1 MKLRFRYVSR
11 NQPLCFTEMIFRA
24 RTGALFLAAFV
35 ASGCASSG
43 PKQPEQVT
51 TAAESPLNGM
61 IGRQVLVL
69 PTQLLS
75 TALPGGSWEVRPDE
89 ASLLK
94 LLDQEITDALRKR
107 GIRGNWTFAED
118 IVASAVRNGGLA
130 GNPNG
135 LPVAGIRRVK
145 AGDTPL
151 PEPLASN
158 IRTLVS
164 LTSARYV
171 VMPLEAKVDMTGGQR
186 RGSLR
191 VLLID
196 ARTAR
201 VLWAADVDGQSS
213 RDPAVVNEAMSPFG
227 FRLMAREIAGAFA
240 DMVVAQ

>member
-1 MKLRFRYVSR
+1 MKLRFGYVSR
-11 NQPLCFTEMIFRA
+11 NQTMRSTEMIFRA
-24 RTGALFLAAFV
+24 RIGALFLAAL
-35 ASGCASSG
+35 ASGCASPGSR
-43 PKQPEQVT
+43 PSEEPV
-51 TAAESPLNGM
+51 AAASPLSSM

-69 PTQLLS
+69 PAQLIS
-75 TALPGGSWEVRPDE
+75 TAAPGGAWEVRPGE
-89 ASLLK
+89 EQLLR
-94 LLDQEITDALRKR
+94 LLDQEITDAFRKR

-118 IVASAVRNGGLA
+118 IIASATRNGGLA
-130 GNPNG
+130 GNPLG

-171 VMPLEAKVDMTGGQR
+171 VMPIEVNVDTTGGQR
-186 RGSLR
+186 KGTMR
-191 VLLID
+191 VFLID

-201 VLWAADVDGQSS
+201 VLWTSDVAGQPS
-213 RDPAVVNEAMSPFG
+213 RDPAVVSEAMSPFG
-227 FRLMAREIAGAFA
+227 FRIIARELAGVFA

>member
-1 MKLRFRYVSR
+1 MRFGYVSR
-11 NQPLCFTEMIFRA
+11 NQPMRFTEMIFRA
-24 RTGALFLAAFV
+24 RTGALFIAALI
-35 ASGCASSG
+35 ASGCASST
-43 PKQPEQVT
+43 PKPPEEVT
-51 TAAESPLNGM
+51 TATSPLSGM

-69 PTQLLS
+69 PAQLIS
-75 TALPGGSWEVRPDE
+75 TALPGGSSEVRPDE

-94 LLDQEITDALRKR
+94 LLDQEITDAFRKR
-107 GIRGNWTFAED
+107 GIRGNWTFADD
-118 IVASAVRNGGLA
+118 IIASAARNGGLA
-130 GNPNG
+130 GDPLG

-171 VMPLEAKVDMTGGQR
+171 VMPLEARVDMTGGQR
-186 RGSLR
+186 KGSLR

-201 VLWAADVDGQSS
+201 VLWAADVEGQSS
-213 RDPAVVNEAMSPFG
+213 RDPAVVSEAMSPFG
-227 FRLMAREIAGAFA
+227 FRIIAREIAGAFA